1 MTVNQFIAHLK
12 TQEWE
17 LDYITN
23 IIQNV
28 DKNYIDTVTDFINVF
43 SWFQAPCKSAS
54 FWSNLHSTNKY
65 TNHSDK
71 LSREDFI
78 ELIATPYKDS
88 HPELFI

>member
-23 IIQNV
+23 LIQNV
-28 DKNYIDTVTDFINVF
+28 DKCYPVSDFINVF
-43 SWFQAPCKSAS
+43 SWRYSPCRSDV
-54 FWSNLHSTNKY
+54 FWSNLHSTNEY

-71 LSREDFI
+71 LSTKDFI
-78 ELIATPYKDS
+78 ELITTPYKDS

>member
-17 LDYITN
+17 LDYVTN
-23 IIQNV
+23 LIQNV
-28 DKNYIDTVTDFINVF
+28 DKCYPVSDFINVF
-43 SWFQAPCKSAS
+43 SWANSPCRSAF
-54 FWSNLHSTNKY
+54 FWSDLRRTNKY

-71 LSREDFI
+71 LPIKDFI
-78 ELIATPYKDS
+78 ELITTPYKDS

>member
-1 MTVNQFIAHLK
+1 MMTVNQFIAHLK

-23 IIQNV
+23 LIQNV
-28 DKNYIDTVTDFINVF
+28 DKDYPITDFINVF
-43 SWFQAPCKSAS
+43 SWRHATCRSAF
-54 FWSNLHSTNKY
+54 FWSDLHITNKY
-65 TNHSDK
+65 TNHSR
-71 LSREDFI
+71 LSTKDFI